1 MQEMRKNTRLIRGF
15 VGVAIV
21 LAVLGLDQLSKQ
33 LVAANMEIGQSVV
46 LIPGVLRLTY
56 ITNPAAA
63 MGLFGNARWLFMILS
78 PLVVIAIIVYLFL
91 AKKLSRLYT
100 AALAMIA
107 GGGFGN
113 MIDRTFYGDK
123 IGYGEV
129 VDFVDFIAFPK
140 VWTYIFNIADAFVC
154 VGAGLFILAMIL
166 DWIRESREKKKQPA
180 GIPDES
186 AERAES
192 SEEQIAPTEE
202 QISPDSEE
210 ISEKTDEN
218 GTKT

>member
-21 LAVLGLDQLSKQ
+21 LAVLGLDQLTKQ
-33 LVAANMEIGQSVV
+33 LVAGNMEVGQSIV

-63 MGLFGNARWLFMILS
+63 MGMFSNARWLFMILS
-78 PLVVIAIIVYLFL
+78 PLVVIVIVAYLFL
-91 AKKLSRLYT
+91 AKKLSWLYT
-100 AALAMIA
+100 TALAMIA

-113 MIDRTFYGDK
+113 MIDRTFYGSK

-129 VDFVDFIAFPK
+129 VDFVDFIALPK
-140 VWTYIFNIADAFVC
+140 IWGYIFNVADIFVC
-154 VGAGLFILAMIL
+154 VGAGLFMLAVIL
-166 DWIRESREKKKQPA
+166 DWVKENAEKKKSPA
-180 GIPDES
+180 GHPAKS
-186 AERAES
+186 P
-192 SEEQIAPTEE
+192 EQTPPTEG
-202 QISPDSEE
+202 QVAPDLGE

-218 GTKT
+218 GTET

>member
-21 LAVLGLDQLSKQ
+21 LAVLGLDQLTKQ
-33 LVAANMEIGQSVV
+33 LVAGNMEVGQSIV

-78 PLVVIAIIVYLFL
+78 PLVVIVIVAYLFL
-91 AKKLSRLYT
+91 AKKLSWLYT
-100 AALAMIA
+100 TALAMIA

-113 MIDRTFYGDK
+113 MIDRTFYGSR

-140 VWTYIFNIADAFVC
+140 IWGYIFNVADIFVC
-154 VGAGLFILAMIL
+154 VGAGLFMLAVIL
-166 DWIRESREKKKQPA
+166 DWVKENAEKKKSPA
-180 GIPDES
+180 GIREDS
-186 AERAES
+186 AAQIEPAAEQIEP
-192 SEEQIAPTEE
+192 SEEQIT
-202 QISPDSEE
+202 PDFNETP
-210 ISEKTDEN
+210 EKSDQN
-218 GTKT
+218 GTES